1 VVDRLRVADVL
12 DNVTFTGIVPQDQ
25 APKYLMC
32 SDIFLSPH
40 VPNADGT
47 PFFGSP
53 TKLFEYMALGK
64 GIIASD
70 MDQLG
75 EILTNEETAL
85 LVPPADDAALAH
97 AIERLCTDRELSD
110 RLGKA
115 ARELA
120 LREYT
125 WEAHVKRIIDRLY
138 SLK

>member
-1 VVDRLRVADVL
+1 MTGLVA
-12 DNVTFTGIVPQDQ
+12 QDE

-32 SDIFLSPH
+32 SDFFLSPH
-40 VPNADGT
+40 VPNPDGT

-70 MDQLG
+70 LDQLG
-75 EILTNEETAL
+75 EILTHEENAL
-85 LVPPADDAALAH
+85 LVKPGNAEALVR
-97 AIERLCTDRELSD
+97 AIETFCENPELAD
-110 RLGKA
+110 KLGIG

-125 WEAHVKRIIDRLY
+125 WEAHVRRVMERLH
-138 SLK
+138 SL